1 MNKLNRNAKKCK
13 EKKSLNLYERA
24 LDQNAHLN
32 TYMYILYCITS
43 LSTPDITP
51 VHKYYYSIK
60 LNKTY
65 KCGVELYL

>member
-1 MNKLNRNAKKCK
+1 MNKLNRNAKKK
-13 EKKSLNLYERA
+13 RSLNLYERA

-32 TYMYILYCITS
+32 PNILYCITS

-65 KCGVELYL
+65 KCGVELFL